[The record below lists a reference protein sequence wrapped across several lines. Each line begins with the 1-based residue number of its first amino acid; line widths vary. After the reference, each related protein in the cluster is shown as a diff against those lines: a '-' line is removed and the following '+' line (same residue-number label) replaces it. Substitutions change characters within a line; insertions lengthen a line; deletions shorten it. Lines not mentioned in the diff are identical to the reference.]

1 MPLSTDTQAAAAQE
15 TSDGTLVGRN
25 TTSKV
30 GFFGTTPIVRPILA
44 PGATTAQIVAA
55 LQALGLTQPA

>member
-1 MPLSTDTQAAAAQE
+1 MPLSPDTQAAAAQE

-30 GFFGTTPIVRPILA
+30 GFYGTVPIVRPILA
-44 PGATTAQIVAA
+44 SAATGPQIVAA

>member
-1 MPLSTDTQAAAAQE
+1 MPLGTDTQAAAANE

-30 GFFGTTPIVRPILA
+30 GFYGTVPIVRPVVA
-44 PGATTAQIVAA
+44 TGATTAQIAAA
-55 LQALGLTQPA
+55 LAALGLTSLT